1 HLGDLVEHGQ
11 TEAIFTKPQNQQTE
25 AYISGKIG

>member
-1 HLGDLVEHGQ
+1 LVEYGD
-11 TEAIFTKPQNQQTE
+11 TKEIFVRPKDSQTE